1 MDLKHPLFFEFPSS
15 DINNQLPQVFAHTNF
30 NTFGESKELL
40 SLSNGEPLLLEKEIG
55 AGRLLIFSAPT
66 NLEWTDLPLKPM
78 FVPLLHRILVYLS
91 SQVNV
96 DLEVI
101 VGDTLILPI
110 PRQDLSKEILV
121 KSPDGTETKII
132 PDYGRENMQIQEIES
147 VGIYSVLLG
156 GELYTS
162 FIANISSYEDPFNR
176 MTKNELAKVFN
187 KNPVRII
194 SAKEDPILAVN
205 EARKGT
211 ELWHLF
217 ILCAFLLLCLETW
230 IGRIK

>member
-1 MDLKHPLFFEFPSS
+1 
-15 DINNQLPQVFAHTNF
+15 
-30 NTFGESKELL
+30 
-40 SLSNGEPLLLEKEIG
+40 
-55 AGRLLIFSAPT
+55 
-66 NLEWTDLPLKPM
+66 
-78 FVPLLHRILVYLS
+78 
-91 SQVNV
+91 
-96 DLEVI
+96 
-101 VGDTLILPI
+101 
-110 PRQDLSKEILV
+110 
-121 KSPDGTETKII
+121 
-132 PDYGRENMQIQEIES
+132 MQIQEIET

-162 FIANISSYEDPFNR
+162 FIANISAYEDPFNR
-176 MTKNELAKVFN
+176 MTKNQLAKVFN